1 VKYATYDDIFVN
13 DKNTRSFRP
22 LLAAV
27 TGDGDRAIII
37 NQIEFYINLNKMK
50 NKTSTINHFRKGR
63 WWMFN
68 TLSNWKREF
77 FWIPE
82 RTLRRH
88 FEALKKQGILITDNS
103 LNDKCFDKTTW
114 YSIDHDLLLRLCNEK
129 YEELVR
135 AGIYEAVD
143 GGTQEGV
150 FEAET
155 AENVENTHMS
165 KMATSNVPNWPNRDV
180 QNGQTNTIYKPIT
193 DTNVN
198 NIGLK
203 DINIDIKAVG
213 CTFSGKPSK
222 VTRNRKSD
230 FDISLEKSLTNMR
243 KAVSDSQ
250 EYEAMKCITE
260 HFFSAVALRTLTVHH
275 VLSVKQCERIYEN
288 LVGCYEPVN
297 AYTEDII
304 WQMKRYLNDFAS
316 RTDAITMEHFAS
328 AGILEVGTYE
338 LQRRTLD
345 DEYIDYRACYIGK
358 HPGCLMDRERKTNQ
372 ILASAT

>member
-1 VKYATYDDIFVN
+1 MKYVKYDDIFVN

-37 NQIEFYINLNKMK
+37 NQIEFYISLNRMK

-68 TLSNWKREF
+68 TLANWKREF

-88 FEALKKQGILITDNS
+88 FDALKKQGILITDNS

-129 YEELVR
+129 YEELVM

-143 GGTQEGV
+143 DGTQEGIFV
-150 FEAET
+150 EESAK
-155 AENVENTHMS
+155 NVENTHMS
-165 KMATSNVPNWPNRDV
+165 KMATSNVSNWPNRDV

-198 NIGLK
+198 NIGLR
-203 DINIDIKAVG
+203 DINNIKAIG
-213 CTFSGKPSK
+213 SLPAERTM
-222 VTRNRKSD
+222 NRKSD
-230 FDISLEKSLTNMR
+230 FDISLEKSLANMR
-243 KAVSDSQ
+243 KVVPDDKEFQ
-250 EYEAMKCITE
+250 AMKFITE
-260 HFFSAVALRTLTVHH
+260 TFFSAVTLRTDMIHH
-275 VLSVKQCERIYEN
+275 VLSVKQCEKIYAN
-288 LVGCYEPVN
+288 LTNNYEPVS
-297 AYTEDII
+297 AYVEDVV
-304 WQMKRYLNDFAS
+304 WQIKRYLYDFIPK
-316 RTDAITMEHFAS
+316 TDDTTMEHFAT
-328 AGILEVGTYE
+328 AGILEIGEYE
-338 LQRRTLD
+338 LPHKVLE
-345 DEYIDYRACYIGK
+345 DEDIDYRAYFIGK
-358 HPGCLMDRERKTNQ
+358 HPNCMMAQESRKQ
-372 ILASAT
+372 VLAPAT